1 MPRPGLPE
9 GPNERSPLA
18 HIIDAFTLESRHVR
32 ATEWIVGVDFTGT
45 LLASPADALGSL
57 DSAARTELAYGEVSC
72 RPRRTIYAEELY
84 LFDLEL
90 VEQSS
95 DAPGTNDPV
104 HLYGALQGPY
114 PAAPDHTASR
124 IEGQLTVT
132 RADVFAGLASGAGH
146 AWRYGSSSETAVGRC
161 LNLLLPAD
169 RTEEIA
175 AGRGLVLAY
184 PLLPPDLWMP
194 APANEILVS
203 QILFDLLAALRKDLG
218 GEDAMK
224 LPVPNRSAFIAELE
238 GQGYTVEGGVAT
250 RRAAGTGL
258 RRVLA
263 SVAATFAGDKVT
275 IPPEGK
281 IDQFLAIAA
290 SALTKLD
297 AWPTPAQRAIASLT
311 QRVVASPRRGGPPH
325 WERPDAPP
333 ASAAAPRPPHASHAS
348 HVAPRPAVPE
358 WTKDFMVSH
367 ESTGGSYLTTTRPGL
382 VAVRGAWAEDFS
394 APRPKEPA
402 PATTSDRA
410 ADWMKDFEPKS

>member
-1 MPRPGLPE
+1 MPRAGSPEVPGE
-9 GPNERSPLA
+9 PNPLA

-32 ATEWIVGVDFTGT
+32 ATEWIVGVDFMGT
-45 LLASPADALGSL
+45 LLAYPADALGSL
-57 DSAARTELAYGEVSC
+57 DSAARAELAYGEVSC

-84 LFDLEL
+84 LFDLQL

-104 HLYGALQGPY
+104 HLYGALQGPF
-114 PAAPDHTASR
+114 PAARDGAASL

-132 RADVFAGLASGAGH
+132 RADVFAGLAGGAGH

-161 LNLLLPAD
+161 LNMLLPAD
-169 RTEEIA
+169 RSEEIA
-175 AGRGLVLAY
+175 AGRGLVVAY

-194 APANEILVS
+194 APANEVLVS

-218 GEDAMK
+218 GEDAMR

-238 GQGYTVEGGVAT
+238 GQGYTVEGDVAT
-250 RRAAGTGL
+250 RRTTGTGL

-290 SALTKLD
+290 NALAKID
-297 AWPTPAQRAIASLT
+297 GWPTPAQRAIASLAP
-311 QRVVASPRRGGPPH
+311 QAGAPPRRGGPPR
-325 WERPDAPP
+325 WERAAPP
-333 ASAAAPRPPHASHAS
+333 PDSAAPAPRPPHASRI
-348 HVAPRPAVPE
+348 APRPAVPE
-358 WTKDFMVSH
+358 WTKDFMAGN
-367 ESTGGSYLTTTRPGL
+367 ESTGGSYLTTTRPAS
-382 VAVRGAWAEDFS
+382 VAVAAAWAEDFS
-394 APRPKEPA
+394 APGPRAAVPA
-402 PATTSDRA
+402 SPAAGDGR
-410 ADWMKDFEPKS
+410 ADWMKDFDPK

>member
-1 MPRPGLPE
+1 MKLPRQFVPRAGSPEVPGE
-9 GPNERSPLA
+9 PNPLA

-32 ATEWIVGVDFTGT
+32 ATEWIVGVDFMGT
-45 LLASPADALGSL
+45 LLAYPADALGSL
-57 DSAARTELAYGEVSC
+57 DSAARAELAYGEVSC

-84 LFDLEL
+84 LFDLQL

-104 HLYGALQGPY
+104 HLYGALQGPF
-114 PAAPDHTASR
+114 PAARDGAASL

-132 RADVFAGLASGAGH
+132 RADVFAGLAGGAGH

-161 LNLLLPAD
+161 LNMLLPAD
-169 RTEEIA
+169 RSEEIA
-175 AGRGLVLAY
+175 AGRGLVVAY

-194 APANEILVS
+194 APANEVLVS

-218 GEDAMK
+218 GEDAMR

-238 GQGYTVEGGVAT
+238 GQGYTVEGDVAT
-250 RRAAGTGL
+250 RRTTGTGL

-290 SALTKLD
+290 NALAKID
-297 AWPTPAQRAIASLT
+297 GWP
-311 QRVVASPRRGGPPH
+311 
-325 WERPDAPP
+325 
-333 ASAAAPRPPHASHAS
+333 
-348 HVAPRPAVPE
+348 
-358 WTKDFMVSH
+358 
-367 ESTGGSYLTTTRPGL
+367 
-382 VAVRGAWAEDFS
+382 
-394 APRPKEPA
+394 
-402 PATTSDRA
+402 
-410 ADWMKDFEPKS
+410 